1 MNSPIKHS
9 IPARERLIFAMDVA
23 DAQQARKLIAQLGD
37 SVEFYKLGL
46 EFFLSGSYFELSEE
60 LRDAGKKV
68 FADLKLFDIPATVAA
83 AVRQLAKRQVDF
95 CTVHGN
101 DSMLR
106 AAAEAK
112 GDMKILAVT
121 ALTSLDQGDLDDLGF
136 QCDARTLVLSR
147 AKRALALGC
156 DGVVSSGLEVPAL
169 RESVD
174 HALLTVIPGIRPIF
188 NDESPPDDQ
197 QRVVTPGRAIA
208 SGADYLVVGRP
219 IRDAA
224 DPRAAAEAI
233 QAEIAVALES
243 AG

>member
-1 MNSPIKHS
+1 MNSPIKTS
-9 IPARERLIFAMDVA
+9 IPVHERLIFALDVP
-23 DAQQARKLIAQLGD
+23 DPDQARRLISTLGD
-37 SVEFYKLGL
+37 SVVFYKLGL
-46 EFFLSGSYFELSEE
+46 EFFLSGHYFELAAE
-60 LRDAGKKV
+60 LRDQGKKI
-68 FADLKLFDIPATVAA
+68 FADLKLFDIPATVAS
-83 AVRQLAKRQVDF
+83 AVRQLARHEVNF

-112 GDMKILAVT
+112 GDMQILAVT

-147 AKRALALGC
+147 ARRALEIGC

-169 RESVD
+169 RQAVD
-174 HALLTVIPGIRPIF
+174 HALITVCPGIRPIF
-188 NDESPPDDQ
+188 NDELPSQDDQ
-197 QRVVTPGRAIA
+197 QRIVTPAQAIS

-219 IRDAA
+219 IRDAN

-233 QAEIAVALES
+233 QQEIASAL
-243 AG
+243 